1 MNKTELIEAMAKD
14 AGISKVAAIAALESF
29 LSNVTTTLTKKDGRV
44 SLIGFGTFFV
54 AERSARS
61 GINPATKK
69 PIKIAAKKVARFKPG
84 ATLVNAVAGVKKK

>member
-14 AGISKVAAIAALESF
+14 AGISKVAAKAALESF

-44 SLIGFGTFFV
+44 SLIGF
-54 AERSARS
+54 ERSARS